1 MPTATN
7 QPASDGL
14 IGLDWGTSSLRAYQ
28 LAATGTVREARHR
41 DWGLRY
47 LPEGGFDAALSGITA
62 GWPALPLLA
71 CGMVGS
77 RRGWCEAAY
86 VEVPADTVQLA
97 GALVSVRTADDR
109 RMHIVPG
116 MHNRRG
122 PDVMRGE
129 ETQLAGALA
138 LHPELAARSTWILPG
153 THSKWVSVREH
164 AVTDFASVMT
174 GELFTVLREHTILG
188 DPDDGEPAN
197 DPEAF
202 ALGVARARD
211 SGASGAMGQLFSV
224 RSLTLDGELARASV
238 GEYLSGLL
246 IGEEFRGMLASERF
260 DRSRPI
266 QLIGAEVL
274 CQRYL
279 HAARQFGLSVAE
291 PITDA
296 AAHGLWHI
304 ARHAG
309 LLDAPA
315 SHTHSEASSC

>member
-7 QPASDGL
+7 QTASGGL
-14 IGLDWGTSSLRAYQ
+14 IGLDWGTTSLRAYH
-28 LAATGTVREARHR
+28 LDATGALCEVRHR
-41 DWGLRY
+41 AWGLRY
-47 LPEGGFDAALSGITA
+47 LPEGGFDAALAGITA
-62 GWPALPLLA
+62 DWPALPLLA

-77 RRGWCEAAY
+77 RQGWCEAAY
-86 VEVPADTVQLA
+86 VEVPADTAQLA
-97 GALVSVRTADDR
+97 GALASVRTADDR
-109 RMHIVPG
+109 CMRIVPG

-129 ETQLAGALA
+129 ETQLNGALA
-138 LHPELAARSTWILPG
+138 LHPELASRSTWILPG
-153 THSKWVSVREH
+153 THSKWVRVHEH

-174 GELFTVLREHTILG
+174 GELFTVLREHSILG
-188 DPDDGEPAN
+188 DPDDGGPAN
-197 DPEAF
+197 DPDAF
-202 ALGVARARD
+202 AHGVARARD

-224 RSLTLDGELARASV
+224 RSLMLDGDLARASV

-246 IGEEFRGMLASERF
+246 IGEEFRSMLASERF
-260 DRSRPI
+260 DRSQPL
-266 QLIGAEVL
+266 QLIGAEAL

-279 HAARQFGLSVAE
+279 QAARQFGLGVSE

-315 SHTHSEASSC
+315 SHSHSEASSC